1 MILKTEF
8 LSICVTDKK
17 DLGDIMIKY
26 IDNYTRV
33 SMLAALAVMTVILI
47 DVDINTYV
55 LISMVALSY
64 LAISYKVIIGAV
76 KTLIV
81 RHRMSEEF
89 LMTIATFGALAL
101 GDYAE
106 ALAIIVFYRV
116 GTIFEEYAQGRSHSE
131 ITSLLALK
139 PEFVRLVK
147 EDGSDE
153 KVKPRKVA
161 AGSITRVLLGESVAI
176 DGELLSDSA
185 SVNLSALTGESEPVV
200 FFKGDIIPSGGINL
214 DRVIEIKTTVLS
226 KNSSINRLINLIED
240 AAANKSRP
248 EALIY
253 RFSTYYTPIVVA
265 VAAALALIPF
275 VIEGYD
281 VHDWVTRALVFL
293 VLSCPCALVLSVPL
307 SFFGGIGAISK
318 TGVMVKG
325 SIHIENLA
333 KIKSMAFDKTG
344 TLTYGVFSVSQ
355 VHSKAEDTKDL
366 LYYMYNA
373 ERMTTHPLGVA
384 IASFCKDSGSAIASD
399 CEFKEIAGFGL
410 EGKVD
415 GTEVFV
421 GRYDFIKDKSSDRI
435 ERLDESGGSDVYCVA
450 EGRYIGALT
459 LKDEPKAE
467 AASFIKALESLNI
480 KSYMITGDKEQV
492 ASDLARTL
500 GIDSYFAQQLP
511 QDKLTTFKSI
521 KREDGICAFVG
532 DGINDAPVLA
542 ASDVGIAMGQFGSSQ
557 AVEASDVVVM
567 NDNLNKIAD
576 AIVLSRRTV
585 ALAIS
590 NMVLVIG
597 VKLIILILGAFG
609 FANIWLAVL
618 GDVGLCI
625 VAVLNAMRAL
635 TWKGEFSKTASLQT
649 DKMRTA

>member
-1 MILKTEF
+1 
-8 LSICVTDKK
+8 
-17 DLGDIMIKY
+17 
-26 IDNYTRV
+26 
-33 SMLAALAVMTVILI
+33 MLAALAVMTVILT

-64 LAISYKVIIGAV
+64 LAISYKVIIGAF

-89 LMTIATFGALAL
+89 LMAIATFGALAL

-176 DGELLSDSA
+176 DGELVSDSA

-265 VAAALALIPF
+265 VAAVLALIPF

-344 TLTYGVFSVSQ
+344 TLTRGVFSVSQ
-355 VHSKAEDTKDL
+355 VHSNAEDKKDL

-410 EGKVD
+410 EGRVD
-415 GTEVFV
+415 GTEVCV

-450 EGRYIGALT
+450 DGRYIGALT

-500 GIDSYFAQQLP
+500 GVDSYFAQQLP
-511 QDKLTTFKSI
+511 EDKLATFKSI
-521 KREDGICAFVG
+521 KKEDGICAFVG

-635 TWKGEFSKTASLQT
+635 TWKGEFSETASLQT
-649 DKMRTA
+649 DRMRTA